1 MSGGSYNYLYC
12 KDPDQIID
20 EQAELERMSSR
31 LAGLG
36 YAVDAARE
44 TEELILIIRQFKNRV
59 GTRIDRLSPVWKAI
73 EWWDSADWGE
83 EEVKAALAKYRE
95 GK

>member
-20 EQAELERMSSR
+20 EPVEIRRMSNR

-36 YAVDAARE
+36 YAVDAAKE

-59 GTRIDRLSPVWKAI
+59 GARIGRLSPVWKAI
-73 EWWDSADWGE
+73 EYWGI
-83 EEVKAALAKYRE
+83 APIGAKMRS
-95 GK
+95 KRP